1 MNLAFMNTKSISATK
16 CFATKITGVYKNTRE
31 MDGFKVIFHF
41 GLSIRCVF
49 TQSTLKVFGIWNRC
63 DILFQVLNVLGQ
75 TCETEI
81 SSLILF
87 RMSEGRVHSKS
98 IPALE
103 CLSTQIT
110 AETQKRQG
118 NEASKWFL
126 TLAGILFLNGH
137 NVQHF
142 LLFPYLC
149 KHNSSNLRDSVQGL
163 ELNRFCFI
171 VVRQEF

>member
-16 CFATKITGVYKNTRE
+16 CFTTKITRVDKNTRE

-63 DILFQVLNVLGQ
+63 HILFQVLNVLGQ

-87 RMSEGRVHSKS
+87 RMSEGCVHSKS

-110 AETQKRQG
+110 GVHKNARKMNCFQVVFNFSRDLVF
-118 NEASKWFL
+118 KWAQCATCFFCFHIFVKIIL
-126 TLAGILFLNGH
+126 QIFGILFRAWN
-137 NVQHF
+137 
-142 LLFPYLC
+142 
-149 KHNSSNLRDSVQGL
+149 
-163 ELNRFCFI
+163 
-171 VVRQEF
+171 